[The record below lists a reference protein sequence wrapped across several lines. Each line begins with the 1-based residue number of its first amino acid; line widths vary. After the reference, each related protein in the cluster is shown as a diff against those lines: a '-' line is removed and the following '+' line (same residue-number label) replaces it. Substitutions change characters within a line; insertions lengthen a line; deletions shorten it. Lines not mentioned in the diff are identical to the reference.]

1 MNDSIFVNFIY
12 CGIALYLVNVY
23 RIDIRKFICNE
34 SNPKALPGASPASP
48 LLLAASIL
56 GAFVLLGMA
65 VIGEYA
71 LGLVEAQSELV
82 WYSVFALLAAG
93 IIEEL
98 VFRGYLV
105 VRGKGSVVLVM
116 SCLFF
121 SLVFALVH
129 GGFWDTENGFSWN
142 FSTQAYF
149 NSSIWFVN
157 SLCFYALRFG
167 PWNPTQ
173 SIIPSI
179 VAHMA
184 LNLGVYVVKLS
195 QGFIVF

>member
-1 MNDSIFVNFIY
+1 MNDSILVVFIY
-12 CGIALYLVNVY
+12 CGIAVYLVNVY
-23 RIDIRKFICNE
+23 RIDIGKFIRNE

-48 LLLAASIL
+48 LLLIASAL

-65 VIGEYA
+65 VIGEFA

-82 WYSVFALLAAG
+82 WYFVFALLAAG
-93 IIEEL
+93 IIEEV

-105 VRGKGSVVLVM
+105 VRGKGSFTLIM

-121 SLVFALVH
+121 SAVFALVH
-129 GGFWDTENGFSWN
+129 GGFWETENGFSWN
-142 FSTQAYF
+142 FSTQAFF
-149 NSSIWFVN
+149 NSLIWFVN
-157 SLCFYALRFG
+157 SLCFYALRLG

-179 VAHMA
+179 VAHVT
-184 LNLGVYVVKLS
+184 LNLGVYIVKLG
-195 QGFIVF
+195 QGFILF